1 MKKLTIIFTLLIT
14 SLFAQTAIAQSDKTI
29 DKATFIKAV
38 KLLEQD
44 PFIKD
49 AKKYREVLTFYLI
62 ETKDVSVT
70 VCTSDATKS
79 LFDKKYKFS
88 NELFGQ
94 NMFGMAAFKLENPD
108 KKDDEKAAQFAGVES
123 MLRAY
128 EAMVKQNPKAQFAA
142 ADALLAKRADGTLAK
157 FVADNDCSKK

>member
-1 MKKLTIIFTLLIT
+1 MKKLTIIFTFLIT
-14 SLFAQTAIAQSDKTI
+14 ALLVQTAIAQSDTTI

-38 KLLEQD
+38 KALEQD

-62 ETKDVSVT
+62 ETKDVSVV
-70 VCTSDATKS
+70 VCTSDATKA
-79 LFDKKYKFS
+79 LYDKKYKFS

-94 NMFGMAAFKLENPD
+94 NMFGMAVFKLENPD
-108 KKDDEKAAQFAGVES
+108 KATDEKAAQLAGVES
-123 MLRAY
+123 MLRTY

>member
-1 MKKLTIIFTLLIT
+1 MKKLTMILMLLAFA
-14 SLFAQTAIAQSDKTI
+14 LFSQTIKAQQTI
-29 DKATFIKAV
+29 DKTTFIKAV
-38 KLLEQD
+38 KILEQD

-62 ETKDVSVT
+62 ETKDVGVV
-70 VCTSDATKS
+70 VCTSDATKT

-94 NMFGMAAFKLENPD
+94 NMYGMAVFKLENPD
-108 KKDDEKAAQFAGVES
+108 KKDDEKAAQLAGVES

-128 EAMVKQNPKAQFAA
+128 EAMVKQNPKAQFAT
-142 ADALLAKRADGTLAK
+142 ADDLLAKRTNGTLAK

>member
-1 MKKLTIIFTLLIT
+1 MKSLIIFTLLFIGLLT
-14 SLFAQTAIAQSDKTI
+14 QTATAQNDKTI

-38 KLLEQD
+38 KILEQD

-49 AKKYREVLTFYLI
+49 AKKYREALTFYLI
-62 ETKDVSVT
+62 ETKDVSVV
-70 VCTSDATKS
+70 VCTNDATKT

-94 NMFGMAAFKLENPD
+94 NMFGMAVFKLENPD
-108 KKDDEKAAQFAGVES
+108 KKDGEKAAQLAGVES

-128 EAMVKQNPKAQFAA
+128 EAMIKQNPKAQFAA
-142 ADALLAKRADGTLAK
+142 ADALTAKRGDGTLAK
-157 FVADNDCSKK
+157 YVADNDCSKK

>member
-1 MKKLTIIFTLLIT
+1 MKKLTITFALLIT
-14 SLFAQTAIAQSDKTI
+14 ALFAQTTTAQSDKKL
-29 DKATFIKAV
+29 DKETFIKAV
-38 KLLEQD
+38 KILEQD

-94 NMFGMAAFKLENPD
+94 NMFGMAVFKLENPD
-108 KKDDEKAAQFAGVES
+108 KANDENAAQLAGVES
-123 MLRAY
+123 ILRTY
-128 EAMVKQNPKAQFAA
+128 EAMVKQNSKAQFAA

-157 FVADNDCSKK
+157 FVADNGCGKK

>member
-1 MKKLTIIFTLLIT
+1 MKKLAIIFALLVL
-14 SLFAQTAIAQSDKTI
+14 SLTAQTGFAQNAKTI
-29 DKATFIKAV
+29 DKDTFVKAV
-38 KLLEQD
+38 KSLEQD

-49 AKKYREVLTFYLI
+49 GKKYREAMTFYLI
-62 ETKDVSVT
+62 ETKDVSVV
-70 VCTSDATKS
+70 VCTSDATKA

-94 NMFGMAAFKLENPD
+94 NMFGMAAFKLENPN
-108 KKDDEKAAQFAGVES
+108 KKNDEASAQLAGVES

-128 EAMVKQNPKAQFAA
+128 EVMVKQNPKAQFAA
-142 ADALLAKRADGTLAK
+142 ADDLLAKKANGTLPK